1 MKEVKTNSSDL
12 MEEIRYLTHKLY
24 SSVDKLEELIVLS
37 DKGWNGK
44 RGIWSIPQ
52 GNDRRSGN
60 GAWKIQG
67 SNADE
72 GWLYFPYPEK
82 HR

>member
-37 DKGWNGK
+37 DK
-44 RGIWSIPQ
+44 
-52 GNDRRSGN
+52 
-60 GAWKIQG
+60 
-67 SNADE
+67 
-72 GWLYFPYPEK
+72 
-82 HR
+82 